1 MYAQSVPF
9 LLKNLSSMTKILKK
23 AEAFCDTRKLDK
35 SVVLG
40 LRTYPDMLPL
50 TAQILILCD
59 QAKGC
64 AARLSGTEIPKY
76 ADDEKTFEELYARI
90 AKTADFIKSIDA
102 KKFDGAATRTVTL
115 KVGGK
120 DVELS
125 GNDYLNGAVWP
136 NHYFH
141 MATAHNLLRGIGV
154 EIGKGD
160 FLGRN

>member
-1 MYAQSVPF
+1 MYEQTVPF
-9 LLKNLSSMTKILKK
+9 LLRNLGSITKILQK
-23 AEAFCDTRKLDK
+23 AEAFCDAHKLDK
-35 SVVLG
+35 TVVLG
-40 LRTYPDMLPL
+40 LRTYPNMLPL
-50 TAQILILCD
+50 TAQILIMCD

-64 AARLSGTEIPKY
+64 AARLSATEIPSY
-76 ADDEKTFEELYARI
+76 PDNEKTFEELYARI

-102 KKFDGAATRTVTL
+102 KKFEGAATRMVTI

-141 MATAHNLLRGIGV
+141 MATAHNLIRSIGV
-154 EIGKGD
+154 EVGKGD
-160 FLGRN
+160 FLGRG

>member
-9 LLKNLSSMTKILKK
+9 LLRNLESVTKILKK
-23 AEAFCDTRKLDK
+23 AEAFCDARKLDK

-64 AARLSGTEIPKY
+64 AARLSGTDIPSY
-76 ADDEKTFEELYARI
+76 ADDEKTFEELYVRI
-90 AKTADFIKSIDA
+90 TKTSEFIKSIDA
-102 KKFDGAATRTVTL
+102 KKFEGAATRTVKL
-115 KVGGK
+115 KAGGK
-120 DVELS
+120 DLEMNGS
-125 GNDYLNGAVWP
+125 DYLNGAVWP

-141 MATAHNLLRGIGV
+141 MATAHNLVRSIGV
-154 EIGKGD
+154 DVGKGD

>member
-9 LLKNLSSMTKILKK
+9 LIRNLGSITKILKK
-23 AEAFCDTRKLDK
+23 AEAFCDARKLDK
-35 SVVLG
+35 SVVLA

-50 TAQILILCD
+50 MRQILILCD

-64 AARLSGTEIPKY
+64 AARLSVTDIPSY

-90 AKTADFIKSIDA
+90 DKTSDFIKSIDA
-102 KKFDGAATRTVTL
+102 KKFEGAATRTVKL
-115 KVGGK
+115 KVGGN
-120 DVELS
+120 DIEMNGS
-125 GNDYLNGAVWP
+125 DYLNGAVWP

-141 MATAHNLLRGIGV
+141 MATAHNLIRSIGV

-160 FLGRN
+160 FLGRS

>member
-23 AEAFCDTRKLDK
+23 AEAFCDARKLDK

-90 AKTADFIKSIDA
+90 TKTADFIKSIDA
-102 KKFDGAATRTVTL
+102 KKFDGAATRTITL
-115 KVGGK
+115 KV
-120 DVELS
+120 S
-125 GNDYLNGAVWP
+125 GNDVQMSGSDYINGAVWP

-141 MATAHNLLRGIGV
+141 MATAHNLIRSLGV

>member
-9 LLKNLSSMTKILKK
+9 LLRNLGSITKILQK
-23 AEAFCDTRKLDK
+23 AEAFCDAHKLDK
-35 SVVLG
+35 TVVLG
-40 LRTYPDMLPL
+40 LRTYPNMLPL
-50 TAQILILCD
+50 TAQIQITCD

-64 AARLSGTEIPKY
+64 AARLSATEIPSY
-76 ADDEKTFEELYARI
+76 PDNEKTFEELYARI

-102 KKFDGAATRTVTL
+102 KKFEGAATRMVTI

-141 MATAHNLLRGIGV
+141 MATAHNLVRSIGV
-154 EIGKGD
+154 EVGKGD
-160 FLGRN
+160 FLGRG

>member
-1 MYAQSVPF
+1 MYAQTVPF
-9 LLKNLSSMTKILKK
+9 LLKNLGAMAKILTK
-23 AEAFCDTRKLDK
+23 AEAFCDARKLDK
-35 SVVLG
+35 SVVLS
-40 LRTYPDMLPL
+40 LRTYPDMLRL
-50 TAQILILCD
+50 TQQIQIMCD

-64 AARLSGTEIPKY
+64 AARLSGTEIPSF
-76 ADDEKTFEELYARI
+76 ADEEKTFEDLQARI
-90 AKTADFIKSIDA
+90 NKTVDFIKSIDSS
-102 KKFDGAATRTVTL
+102 KFEGAATRIVKL

-125 GNDYLNGAVWP
+125 GSDYVSGAVWP

-141 MATAHNLLRGIGV
+141 MATAHNLMRSIGV

>member
-35 SVVLG
+35 SVVLA
-40 LRTYPDMLPL
+40 LRSYPDMLPL

-90 AKTADFIKSIDA
+90 TKTADFIKSIDA
-102 KKFDGAATRTVTL
+102 KKFDGAETRTITL
-115 KVGGK
+115 KV
-120 DVELS
+120 S
-125 GNDYLNGAVWP
+125 GNDVQMSGSDYINGAVWP

-160 FLGRN
+160 FLGRV

>member
-141 MATAHNLLRGIGV
+141 MATAHNLMRSIGV

-160 FLGRN
+160 FLGRA

>member
-1 MYAQSVPF
+1 MYAQSIPF
-9 LLKNLSSMTKILKK
+9 LLRNLESITKILKK
-23 AEAFCDTRKLDK
+23 AEAFCDARKLDK

-64 AARLSGTEIPKY
+64 AARLSGTDIPSY

-90 AKTADFIKSIDA
+90 TKTSDFIKSIEPQ
-102 KKFDGAATRTVTL
+102 KYEGAATRTVKL
-115 KVGGK
+115 KTGGK
-120 DVELS
+120 DVEMNGS
-125 GNDYLNGAVWP
+125 DYLNGAVWP

-141 MATAHNLLRGIGV
+141 MATAHNLVRSIGV
-154 EIGKGD
+154 EVGKGD
-160 FLGRN
+160 FLGRS